1 MSKELEA
8 LKLIKWKLEDEGI
21 LGKEYELCDIIE
33 KALKEKEELKKAF
46 DSLSKEEEKVM
57 KLLSKEI
64 EKNRALVIIK
74 ELFEFDFALRF
85 PNNQPMLMI
94 TNKYGGSYFEIPISK
109 DKYDL
114 LKEALL

>member
-46 DSLSKEEEKVM
+46 VALSKDDEKAK

-64 EKNRALVIIK
+64 EKNRALDIIK
-74 ELFEFDFALRF
+74 KKVMVIQFLILHLSLNDLNGYNKAMDKKHKLTQDEFDFLKKE
-85 PNNQPMLMI
+85 MLW
-94 TNKYGGSYFEIPISK
+94 
-109 DKYDL
+109 D
-114 LKEALL
+114 